1 MQNNG
6 FQAEPVEFYGMD
18 ELLAVG
24 KENCEFCVSALM
36 SEDIGPLIA
45 NKEDLLERMLKYQDQ
60 ILTAIAVLEP
70 VSDSVKQ

>member
-1 MQNNG
+1 
-6 FQAEPVEFYGMD
+6 
-18 ELLAVG
+18 
-24 KENCEFCVSALM
+24 M

-70 VSDSVKQ
+70 IIDSVKQ